1 MISLSQQLIIWNK
14 QLKLNNMSDYEHK
27 AGNGSLFRNSNKT
40 PENNQPDYSGQI
52 MLQDG
57 KMQQIAGWVKE
68 GQKGKFFSLKL
79 SDPYVKEEGKQE
91 VKVDEDLP
99 F

>member
-1 MISLSQQLIIWNK
+1 
-14 QLKLNNMSDYEHK
+14 MSDYEHK
-27 AGNGSLFRNSNKT
+27 AGNGSLFKNSNKT

-52 MLQDG
+52 MLPDG
-57 KMQQIAGWVKE
+57 KMQQIAGWVKD

-79 SDPYVKEEGKQE
+79 TDPYVKPEEAVQSEAEKELDKDAKAENDG
-91 VKVDEDLP
+91 LP

>member
-1 MISLSQQLIIWNK
+1 
-14 QLKLNNMSDYEHK
+14 
-27 AGNGSLFRNSNKT
+27 
-40 PENNQPDYSGQI
+40 

-57 KMQQIAGWVKE
+57 KMQQIAGWVKD

-91 VKVDEDLP
+91 VKADEDLP